1 MYFCY
6 ILYSKTIN
14 QTYTGV
20 TTNLKRRLKEHK
32 EEPTRTTKRADDYKL
47 VWYAEFRTREL
58 AEKFEIYL
66 KTKSGRAFMKKRLVG
81 GDLEKMINSM

>member
-1 MYFCY
+1 MYYCY
-6 ILYSKTIN
+6 ILYSKKIN
-14 QTYTGV
+14 QTYTGIS
-20 TTNLKRRLKEHK
+20 NDLKRRLKEHK

-47 VWYAEFRTREL
+47 VWYAKFRTRKL

-81 GDLEKMINSM
+81 GDLEKTINSK